1 MVNKKDIPLLEPKL
15 FREAFIENKQ
25 KSILNNARIDEFFI
39 HSFLEDEVQ
48 LKKPLPLH
56 KKTVND
62 FVLVINGAMHKSVGL
77 NTFKLESKSF
87 LFTPKDSITTSEN
100 ITENI
105 TGYYCHFSDDFLK
118 GNPSLKFWHAS
129 VLSQNVLSLSN
140 EQVSILEGLLRR
152 ILFLYRESYAQPN
165 NYFLIQQYLSTFLAE
180 ATVMLSEKPQVSREN
195 PILLRF
201 QQLVSKYFKESRSV
215 SFYADLIHISPNHLN
230 KVVKTETGKSA
241 SHLID
246 EVCILEAKVLL
257 GQTTLAIQEVALALG
272 FEDPSYFNRYFK
284 KHAGI
289 SPRNY
294 RVMID

>member
-1 MVNKKDIPLLEPKL
+1 MIRKNDIPLLEPNL
-15 FREAFIENKQ
+15 FREAFIKNKQ

-62 FVLVINGAMHKSVGL
+62 FVLVLSGTMQKSIGL
-77 NTFKLESKSF
+77 HTFQLESSSF

-100 ITENI
+100 ISENI
-105 TGYYCHFSDDFLK
+105 AGFYCHFSDDFLK
-118 GNPSLKFWHAS
+118 GNQNLQFWHSSA
-129 VLSQNVLSLSN
+129 LSQNVLPISK
-140 EQVSILEGLLRR
+140 EQVTILEGLLRR
-152 ILFLYRESYAQPN
+152 ILFLYRGSTTQPN
-165 NYFLIQQYLSTFLAE
+165 NYFLIQQYLSTFLADV
-180 ATVMLSEKPQVSREN
+180 TVISSEKPRGVREH

-201 QQLVSKYFKESRSV
+201 KKLVSKHFKESRSV
-215 SFYADLIHISPNHLN
+215 SFYAGLIHISPNHLN
-230 KVVKTETGKSA
+230 KVVKAETGKPA

-257 GQTTLAIQEVALALG
+257 GQTRLSVQEIALALG

-284 KHAGI
+284 KHAGV

-294 RVMID
+294 RMMIE